1 MEPFPKKICKS
12 PIFKNIIY
20 MRRKSFLVLLPLSLS
35 ALLALPLDPPSI
47 LFPLLFSCSLT
58 FKCLNID
65 SMLKE
70 RVRARNC
77 SLTLITYFLTM
88 NTLEHLCPKS
98 PCLVVYKI
106 PVNKTGKTE
115 KKCIYSVYEK
125 GNSFLSESGSFDL
138 ARDLCFYPIFFK
150 DRTFC
155 FDQVITSLFS
165 ANQTSLHFLFLKKGP
180 WLGCLH
186 GWNAHYASIWTPVQ
200 IPRTHIKNK
209 HTQNWAWCFTKSQ
222 QFY

>member
-1 MEPFPKKICKS
+1 
-12 PIFKNIIY
+12 

-150 DRTFC
+150 GQDFLLRSSNNLLIFCKPNKSSFSFFEKKAHGWDACMGEMLIMQAYGPQFRSPGLTLRTNTHKTGH
-155 FDQVITSLFS
+155 DASPRVNNSTKTSLPGKEK
-165 ANQTSLHFLFLKKGP
+165 LL
-180 WLGCLH
+180 
-186 GWNAHYASIWTPVQ
+186 
-200 IPRTHIKNK
+200 
-209 HTQNWAWCFTKSQ
+209 
-222 QFY
+222 